1 MELTGPAEGMERSY
15 EEIITVLEKMGISA
29 TDLAYRGSDRYMP
42 AADSPVESEGAERI
56 IEAALSDDE
65 RVLFVVAIGAVTNV
79 ASALLMA
86 PEIAA
91 RMVVTWTS
99 GYPTSTDLSNQPS
112 LNLVQD
118 PHASRLLY
126 SSGVPLVYLPGFH
139 IGAQLR
145 FSLPEME
152 AWIKG
157 RGEIGDYLFHLY
169 TNNPIRIQRGITPF
183 PGQSWIIWDLIN
195 VAWLIDRSWVP
206 TRTTPTPR
214 LDERLHWRARPD
226 GPLML
231 EAVGIDRDAI
241 YHDLIVK
248 LDDRERILSG
258 GGPPAPAAP
267 EGTDGVRA
275 AVLLPEGGLEIDE
288 RPEPSPGPDQV
299 LVAPRMVGICGSDL
313 HYYKDGRIGDW
324 RILRPHVLGHEFAGV
339 VAGVGSAVD
348 NVEVGDRIAVEPIIP
363 CENCDACDRGIYNV
377 CPNIRFTGSPHT
389 DGALQELVAVPARG
403 AHRLPAGMPF
413 SLGALVEPTSIAV
426 HAVRRS
432 GLTEGDTVMIVGAG
446 PIGLLILAVARAH
459 GAGAVYCTDL
469 NQGRLDLATATGCDG
484 CYQRGRVGPHRDP

>member
-1 MELTGPAEGMERSY
+1 MTVFPSLTDARRMKMFADRPGPARVLIDADAANEIDDQFAIAWAMLSPDRMDVEAIVAEPYGHLHMREQLVAAVKARQENTDTDLAEDKHEAWASHLIDNGVDPATMDLTGPAEGMERSY
-15 EEIITVLEKMGISA
+15 EEIVTVLDKMGIPASG
-29 TDLAYRGSDRYMP
+29 LAHRGSDRYMP
-42 AADSPVESEGAERI
+42 DADTPVESEGAERI
-56 IEAALSDDE
+56 IEAALADDE
-65 RVLFVVAIGAVTNV
+65 RVLYVAAIGAVTNV

-99 GYPTSTDLSNQPS
+99 GYPTWTDLSNKPS

-126 SSGVPLVYLPGFH
+126 SSGVPLVYLPGYH

-152 AWIKG
+152 AWIEG

-206 TRTTPTPR
+206 TRATPTPR
-214 LDERLHWRARPD
+214 LDGSLRWRARPD

-258 GGPPAPAAP
+258 RTAPAAAP
-267 EGTDGVRA
+267 
-275 AVLLPEGGLEIDE
+275 GG
-288 RPEPSPGPDQV
+288 
-299 LVAPRMVGICGSDL
+299 GS
-313 HYYKDGRIGDW
+313 
-324 RILRPHVLGHEFAGV
+324 
-339 VAGVGSAVD
+339 
-348 NVEVGDRIAVEPIIP
+348 
-363 CENCDACDRGIYNV
+363 
-377 CPNIRFTGSPHT
+377 
-389 DGALQELVAVPARG
+389 
-403 AHRLPAGMPF
+403 
-413 SLGALVEPTSIAV
+413 
-426 HAVRRS
+426 
-432 GLTEGDTVMIVGAG
+432 
-446 PIGLLILAVARAH
+446 
-459 GAGAVYCTDL
+459 
-469 NQGRLDLATATGCDG
+469 
-484 CYQRGRVGPHRDP
+484 